1 MLGYIAVDVS
11 VLNKSSIKIR
21 FRHATLVVDPASDT
35 GKTTSDAIV
44 LLNGTNSDLSKV
56 ADYRIVISG
65 PGEYEINGV
74 KVAGVRIDNG
84 FVYNII
90 GDGLSIVLGKT
101 KEVSK
106 LKEEFSA
113 TCQIAILNVDSEFTQ
128 AVLTGLEPKVVVLY
142 GDNKDAGAKI
152 LDKESISSLRKF
164 SVSKDKLPEEREVVT
179 LG

>member
-1 MLGYIAVDVS
+1 MFLLDTDV
-11 VLNKSSIKIR
+11 LIWILRGRN
-21 FRHATLVVDPASDT
+21 
-35 GKTTSDAIV
+35 
-44 LLNGTNSDLSKV
+44 
-56 ADYRIVISG
+56 
-65 PGEYEINGV
+65 EV
-74 KVAGVRIDNG
+74 KD
-84 FVYNII
+84 
-90 GDGLSIVLGKT
+90 K
-101 KEVSK
+101 VSK

>member
-21 FRHATLVVDPASDT
+21 FRHSTFVVDPSSDI

-90 GDGLSIVLGKT
+90 GDGLIYL
-101 KEVSK
+101 
-106 LKEEFSA
+106 F
-113 TCQIAILNVDSEFTQ
+113 
-128 AVLTGLEPKVVVLY
+128 
-142 GDNKDAGAKI
+142 
-152 LDKESISSLRKF
+152 
-164 SVSKDKLPEEREVVT
+164 
-179 LG
+179 